1 MKRLSVLLMALIALP
16 VLSANDVQIVVS
28 ENDSREYRYLQLDN
42 KMQVLLISD
51 TSAEKSAAALDVYVG
66 SNQNPKDR
74 EGLAHFLEHML
85 FLGTEQYPEAGEYQ
99 QFISEHG
106 GSHNAYTSSEHT
118 NYFFDVDSRYL
129 EASLD
134 RFAQFFVAP
143 LLTDKYVDRERH
155 AVESEYKLRIKNESR
170 RRSDIFSQIVNP
182 EHPLSMF
189 RTGNLETL
197 ADRKDD
203 SVRSALVKFYDRYYS
218 ANLMSLVVLGSS
230 SLDELEAITV
240 ARFNKVVNSDA
251 VVSNAVIPLYVD
263 DFLPARVVVE
273 PLKEERLLNLSFSIP
288 HSAGYY
294 RQKPLQYIGNLL
306 GHEGEGSLLSF
317 LKKYGWAEGLS
328 AGGGDQTRFD
338 GSFDINIQ
346 LTERGVKAVD
356 QIVALTFHVIEN
368 LQRKGI
374 KEWRFNEEKKLAEVA
389 FRFQEKIG
397 AMETVSALANRLHIY
412 APEDVLRGEYLYVEF
427 DPAMIRNFLSYLE
440 PKNLLLT
447 LTAPNVDTDKVSPWY
462 QAPYKVSAMAASAPF
477 IVEKYSRQLFFSGEN
492 LFIPQRL
499 TVKLSPLLNDNVDRV
514 NIPPAKIID
523 TDGYEAWFKQGEK
536 FKVPRANITLR
547 LKLPMAAQTAK
558 TAAMNKLFVA
568 LVNDS
573 LNEFA
578 YPARLAGL
586 DFSVSSNSR
595 GIDINIQ
602 GYNDRQGL
610 LLTRIMETIRKPR
623 FDSARFD
630 SVKAELMRN
639 WKNATKAPPYQQLA
653 REVAI
658 MAFSPLWQPHILRD
672 ALASVSLADF
682 NEFNASLLVNAKAE
696 ALFYGNVYR
705 QEAVKLAALIHNQLL
720 QKKGEVSLPRAH
732 VVKLEAAVE
741 KKAGAPFLRE
751 LLVEHKDTAAVLY
764 VQGLD
769 DSLEDKAKMLLLR
782 QVLHSPFFNSLRT
795 EKQLGY
801 IVMVSGMPLK
811 KLPGSIFIVQSPVA
825 DGARL
830 IDEIGSFVDDFTL
843 SMPKDLTVHQ
853 QAVNNNLLQAPKNLG
868 QQSSRYWENILYKNS
883 QFDRHQQLA
892 NAVNNVSPAEL
903 TAYYKAV
910 IQPSRRLW
918 LVSKALNP
926 AQLTGMKAVKSAAA
940 FKREAVVYSYP

>member
-1 MKRLSVLLMALIALP
+1 MRKLSILWLALIALP
-16 VLSANDVQIVVS
+16 ALSASDVQIVVS
-28 ENDSREYRYLQLDN
+28 ENDSRDYRYLQLDN

-51 TSAEKSAAALDVYVG
+51 ISAEKSAAALDVYVG

-85 FLGTEQYPEAGEYQ
+85 FLGTEKYPEAGEYQ

-118 NYFFDVDSRYL
+118 NYFFDVDSRYS

-170 RRSDIFSQIVNP
+170 RRGDVYSQIVNP
-182 EHPLSMF
+182 NHPLSMF

-203 SVRSALVKFYDRYYS
+203 SVRSALLKFYDRYYS
-218 ANLMSLVVLGSS
+218 ANLMSLVVLGNR

-240 ARFNKVVNSDA
+240 SRFEKVANNNAEVSD
-251 VVSNAVIPLYVD
+251 SVIPLYVE
-263 DFLPARVVVE
+263 DFLPARVVIE
-273 PLKEERLLNLSFSIP
+273 PLKEERLLSLSFAIP
-288 HSAGYY
+288 HSAEYY

-338 GSFDINIQ
+338 GSFDINIR
-346 LTERGVKAVD
+346 LTERGVKVVD

-374 KEWRFNEEKKLAEVA
+374 KEWRFNEDKKLAEVA
-389 FRFQEKIG
+389 FRFQEKTG
-397 AMETVSALANRLHIY
+397 AMETVSALANRLHTY
-412 APEDVLRGEYLYVEF
+412 APEDVLRGGYLYAEF
-427 DPAMIRNFLSYLE
+427 DPAMIRDFLSYLKPE
-440 PKNLLLT
+440 NLLLT
-447 LTAPNVDTDKVSPWY
+447 LAAPSVDTDKVSHWY
-462 QAPYKVSAMAASAPF
+462 QTPYKVSSMAASAPF
-477 IVEKYSRQLFFSGEN
+477 IVEKYSRQLFFPGEN

-499 TVKLSPLLNDNVDRV
+499 SVKSSPLLNDNVGRL
-514 NIPPAKIID
+514 NAPPYKIID
-523 TDGYEAWFKQGEK
+523 TGGYEAWFKQDEK
-536 FKVPRANITLR
+536 FKVPRASITLR
-547 LKLPMAAQTAK
+547 LKLPMAAQSAK

-578 YPARLAGL
+578 YPAQLAGL

-595 GIDINIQ
+595 GIDINIE

-610 LLTRIMETIRKPR
+610 LLTRIMETIRKAR
-623 FDSARFD
+623 FDRARFD

-639 WKNATKAPPYQQLA
+639 WKNAAKASPYQQLA

-658 MAFSPLWQPHILRD
+658 MSFSPLWQPYILRD

-720 QKKGEVSLPRAH
+720 HKKGEVSLPRAH
-732 VVKLEAAVE
+732 VVKLETSLDSKSGV
-741 KKAGAPFLRE
+741 PFLRE

-769 DSLEDKAKMLLLR
+769 DSVKDKAKMLLLR

-801 IVMVSGMPLK
+801 IVMASGMPLK

-825 DGARL
+825 DSARL
-830 IDEIGSFVDDFTL
+830 IDEIGGFVDGFISL
-843 SMPKDLTVHQ
+843 MPKDLTVHQ

-868 QQSSRYWENILYKNS
+868 QQSSRYWDNVLYKHP
-883 QFDRHQQLA
+883 QFDRNQQLA

-903 TAYYKAV
+903 KAYYKAV
-910 IQPSRRLW
+910 VQQGRRLW
-918 LVSKALNP
+918 LVSKELEP
-926 AQLTGMKAVKSAAA
+926 AQLNGMKAVVSAAE